1 MKREITIL
9 IIALSLMAGAC
20 TSRNQDERAIRRAAK
35 GYLHA
40 VGNYRM
46 DEAIPYA
53 TRNTRENTIPTF
65 KRIMFYSD
73 TAYMNSNKP
82 AKIKLQRVAMLSDTD
97 AWVFYHKHTPIKD
110 VDDSVYVC
118 LEDGQWLV
126 DVRLKP
132 IPFLP
137 PDTIRR
143 KPDGNT
149 PIKRL
154 PIDRNASH
162 TTSVPRGK

>member
-1 MKREITIL
+1 MKREITLL
-9 IIALSLMAGAC
+9 IIVLALMAGAC
-20 TSRNQDERAIRRAAK
+20 TSRTPEERAIRHAAK
-35 GYLHA
+35 GYLEA

-46 DEAIPYA
+46 DDAIPYA
-53 TRNTRENTIPTF
+53 TRHTRENTIPTF
-65 KRIMFYSD
+65 KRIMFFSD

-82 AKIKLQRVAMLSDTD
+82 AVFKLQRVVMLSDTD

-118 LEDGQWLV
+118 LEDGEWLV

-137 PDTIRR
+137 PDTVRR
-143 KPDGNT
+143 KPDGST
-149 PIKRL
+149 PIQKL
-154 PIDRNASH
+154 PIDGKTGH
-162 TTSVPRGK
+162 TTRVPVRR

>member
-1 MKREITIL
+1 MDKNTLIGFLLIL
-9 IIALSLMAGAC
+9 GIMVGFSYLNRPSEEELE
-20 TSRNQDERAIRRAAK
+20 RQRVVQD
-35 GYLHA
+35 
-40 VGNYRM
+40 
-46 DEAIPYA
+46 
-53 TRNTRENTIPTF
+53 
-65 KRIMFYSD
+65 S
-73 TAYMNSNKP
+73 
-82 AKIKLQRVAMLSDTD
+82 LQRVAMLSDTD

>member
-1 MKREITIL
+1 MKREITLL
-9 IIALSLMAGAC
+9 IIVLALMAGAC
-20 TSRNQDERAIRRAAK
+20 TSGNPEERAIRHSAK
-35 GYLHA
+35 GYLEA

-53 TRNTRENTIPTF
+53 TRHTRENTIPIF

-82 AKIKLQRVAMLSDTD
+82 ADIKLQRVVMLSDTD
-97 AWVFYHKHTPIKD
+97 AWVYYHKHTPIKD

-118 LEDGQWLV
+118 LEDGEWLV
-126 DVRLKP
+126 DVRLKA

-137 PDTIRR
+137 PDTVRR
-143 KPDGNT
+143 KIDGNA
-149 PIKRL
+149 PVKKL
-154 PIDRNASH
+154 PIDDKAGH
-162 TTSVPRGK
+162 TTRVPVRK